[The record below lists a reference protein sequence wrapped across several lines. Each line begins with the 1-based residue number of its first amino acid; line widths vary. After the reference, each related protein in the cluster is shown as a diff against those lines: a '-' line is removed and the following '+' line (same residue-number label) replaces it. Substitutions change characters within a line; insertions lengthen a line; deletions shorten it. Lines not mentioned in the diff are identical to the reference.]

1 MKSNNQSA
9 KIRNYA
15 IAGFCLVIT
24 ILAVI
29 FFLKIFIILLGF
41 GETQVN
47 IWSECRN
54 DSANVFIGA
63 NENLKNVKCVA
74 LDKEFFANPEII
86 IGDLSKNDED
96 VCRFRLSRNTTEPLR
111 FEVWYNNKIKREV
124 CEWQHFS
131 TYIDSYVD

>member
-1 MKSNNQSA
+1 MEPNNQSA

-29 FFLKIFIILLGF
+29 FFLKIFILWGF
-41 GETQVN
+41 FETQVN

-74 LDKEFFANPEII
+74 LDKEFFTNSEII

-131 TYIDSYVD
+131 TYVD